1 MPSLMLSRKKP
12 EMLIIS
18 DRARISNL
26 ADIEDSI
33 RGSKIIIE
41 AGVVIDAVVKI
52 KPAGGDGGLVIGED
66 SYINSG
72 TVIYTGSGVWIGKN
86 VLIAANCTL
95 APVNHQYRSRDTR
108 IINQG
113 FAPNK
118 GGIRIEDDV
127 WIGVN
132 TVVLD
137 GALIRRGCVVGACS
151 LVRGELDEYGIYVG
165 NPLVKIGERQ

>member
-1 MPSLMLSRKKP
+1 
-12 EMLIIS
+12 MLIIS
-18 DRARISNL
+18 ERARVSKL

-33 RGSKIIIE
+33 RGTKIVIE
-41 AGVVIDAVVKI
+41 AGVVVDAFVKI
-52 KPAGGDGGLVIGED
+52 KPAGGDGDLIIGEG
-66 SYINSG
+66 SYVNSG
-72 TVIYTGSGVWIGKN
+72 TVIYTGNGVTIGKN

-95 APVNHQYRSRDTR
+95 APVNHRYRSREVK
-108 IINQG
+108 IIEQG

-137 GALIRRGCVVGACS
+137 GAVIRKGCVVGACS
-151 LVRGELDEYGIYVG
+151 LVKDELDEYGIYAG